1 MLSSDWQHAVHGF
14 RTVEKVPVPQT
25 ESEVQTQEEGV
36 ASSDSDSTVAN
47 DADRDDA
54 EEQNEEVDVEEHV
67 GAQSGAS
74 SSSMSQVGLGQ
85 SLPGVGPSTNDAP
98 VLLSVGSSL
107 LPPGSTT
114 AIPTPASASTIPH
127 FAYTPT
133 PQQHHTQP
141 HAVVAPPTNN
151 AANAGNTNINAN
163 GATMHRIRIRDWN
176 PYTIRRAQAALE
188 REQEE
193 ARQKG
198 KGKATA
204 MDTELD
210 SQGTAESDDWR
221 ECGID
226 ASERVMRGRSRL
238 VTKPSTIA
246 AGAAFIEDI
255 VSWLP
260 YREVVSEEVVE
271 VSDVMMDD
279 SRVLCLKVCFT
290 LLHLAP
296 WCFFGDVADLSLCFA
311 ERTERTA
318 VRDGCADVLND
329 VEVLLGA
336 DL

>member
-54 EEQNEEVDVEEHV
+54 EEQNEEEVDVEEHV
-67 GAQSGAS
+67 GAQNGAS

-98 VLLSVGSSL
+98 VLLSVGNSL

-114 AIPTPASASTIPH
+114 AMPTPASTSTIPH

-151 AANAGNTNINAN
+151 AANAANANINAN

-193 ARQKG
+193 ARPKG

-204 MDTELD
+204 MDTESD
-210 SQGTAESDDWR
+210 SQGTTESDDWR

-296 WCFFGDVADLSLCFA
+296 WCFFW
-311 ERTERTA
+311 
-318 VRDGCADVLND
+318 
-329 VEVLLGA
+329 
-336 DL
+336 

>member
-25 ESEVQTQEEGV
+25 ESEAQTQEEGV

-54 EEQNEEVDVEEHV
+54 EEQNEEEVDVEEHV
-67 GAQSGAS
+67 GAQNGAS

-85 SLPGVGPSTNDAP
+85 SLPGVGPSTSTNDAP
-98 VLLSVGSSL
+98 VLLSVGNPL

-114 AIPTPASASTIPH
+114 AMPTPASASTIPH

-151 AANAGNTNINAN
+151 AANAANANINAN

-198 KGKATA
+198 KR
-204 MDTELD
+204 
-210 SQGTAESDDWR
+210 QGHGDGHR
-221 ECGID
+221 IGF
-226 ASERVMRGRSRL
+226 
-238 VTKPSTIA
+238 
-246 AGAAFIEDI
+246 AG
-255 VSWLP
+255 
-260 YREVVSEEVVE
+260 
-271 VSDVMMDD
+271 D
-279 SRVLCLKVCFT
+279 SRKRR
-290 LLHLAP
+290 LA
-296 WCFFGDVADLSLCFA
+296 
-311 ERTERTA
+311 
-318 VRDGCADVLND
+318 
-329 VEVLLGA
+329 
-336 DL
+336 